1 MSARVKISPGI
12 CGFDTL
18 VEAKP
23 DEKDPYHIRLTIQS
37 DCEAVRRLAAHLTE
51 VDAFQEI
58 SFHNGRGPRTLAC
71 SVEYLDHAAC
81 PVPAGIIKAIEVAAG
96 LALPRDAII
105 KVSKTE

>member
-1 MSARVKISPGI
+1 MSVRVEVSPGT

-18 VEAKP
+18 MGANP

-37 DCEAVRRLAAHLTE
+37 DCEAVRRPAARLTE

-71 SVEYLDHAAC
+71 SAEHLDHAAW
-81 PVPAGIIKAIEVAAG
+81 PVPTGIIKAIEVAAG
-96 LALPRDAII
+96 LALPRDAIM
-105 KVSKTE
+105 KVSKSE